1 MISLIILLEI
11 CLFLLFL
18 PVDGI
23 TIQIVL
29 GNIFYNWHIV
39 YHLWLDDYIV
49 ACICLVY

>member
-18 PVDGI
+18 SVDGI

-49 ACICLVY
+49 GFFFFLY